1 MKIQH
6 KLTIPVGI
14 ILLTFL
20 VVSFINYSLS
30 EKQAKIAD
38 DINNGMYPVVMSLE
52 DAYRDLYQAS
62 NAAQGLLLSTSDE
75 ERAYHT
81 EEFEFNGYK
90 AIPRI
95 KKVQTLIDSQLI
107 PSTMQS
113 ELDRLVNLTQSWI
126 SLYEPI
132 FKRPESAAA
141 YYAENKEKI
150 HDEFVLMRT
159 QLKTLSN
166 AIDETLLA
174 LNQQYVERQ
183 NFVDNVILIGLVA
196 VVISVSFAYWVIQ
209 RFVMKPMRQIQV
221 AMRDISEGEGD
232 LSRRIDISSR
242 DELGEL
248 AHSFNQFTS
257 RIHNTIGEVV
267 AATQSVRSDMHL
279 ILQSTQQISQFS
291 HGQQQESHTVAAAVN
306 EMQATSQSV
315 SDSAGEAA
323 HSSSL
328 ASEQVE
334 QAQRT
339 VQQTVESI
347 EHLSD
352 EIESATQ
359 VIHRL
364 DSQVSNIASV
374 LDVIRGIA
382 DQTNLLALN
391 AAIEAARAGEQGRGF
406 AVVADEV
413 RSLAS
418 RTSDST
424 GEIQAM
430 IERLQQGAQ
439 EAVAVMSR
447 SANSREETLHRASN
461 ATDSLDQIGSSIVH
475 MNDMNSQIASAAT
488 QQSAVSADIN
498 LNVQNIA
505 DSSKQMVSMV
515 AQVQQA
521 CEGLDEQC
529 EQLDTLL
536 GRFKI

>member
-132 FKRPESAAA
+132 FKRPEFAAA
-141 YYAENKEKI
+141 YYADNKEKI

-221 AMRDISEGEGD
+221 AMRDIAEGEGD

-334 QAQRT
+334 QAQHT

-447 SANSREETLHRASN
+447 SVSSREETLHRASN
-461 ATDSLDQIGSSIVH
+461 ATDSLGQIGASIVH

>member
-62 NAAQGLLLSTSDE
+62 NAAQGLLLSTSE
-75 ERAYHT
+75 EEWAYHT

-107 PSTMQS
+107 PSEMQR

-132 FKRPESAAA
+132 FKRPELAAA
-141 YYAENKEKI
+141 YYTENQQKI

-159 QLKTLSN
+159 QLKTISN

-221 AMRDISEGEGD
+221 AMRDIAEGEGD
-232 LSRRIDISSR
+232 LSRRINISSR

-447 SANSREETLHRASN
+447 SVSSREETLHRASN
-461 ATDSLDQIGSSIVH
+461 ATDSLGQIGASIVH

>member
-132 FKRPESAAA
+132 FKRPELAAA
-141 YYAENKEKI
+141 YYAENQQKI
-150 HDEFVLMRT
+150 HDEFVLMRA

-166 AIDETLLA
+166 AIDDELML

-196 VVISVSFAYWVIQ
+196 VVISVSFAYWVTQ

-323 HSSSL
+323 HSSAL

-352 EIESATQ
+352 EIEGATQ

-447 SANSREETLHRASN
+447 SVSSREETLHRASN
-461 ATDSLDQIGSSIVH
+461 ATDSLGQIGASIVH

>member
-62 NAAQGLLLSTSDE
+62 NAAQGLLLSTSE
-75 ERAYHT
+75 EEWAYHT

-107 PSTMQS
+107 PSEMQR

-132 FKRPESAAA
+132 FKRPELAAA
-141 YYAENKEKI
+141 YYAENQQKI
-150 HDEFVLMRT
+150 HDEFVLMRA

-166 AIDETLLA
+166 AIDDELML

-196 VVISVSFAYWVIQ
+196 VVISVSFAYGVIQ

-447 SANSREETLHRASN
+447 SVSSREETLHRASN
-461 ATDSLDQIGSSIVH
+461 ATDSLGQIGASIVH
-475 MNDMNSQIASAAT
+475 MNDMNSQIASAST

>member
-62 NAAQGLLLSTSDE
+62 NAAQGLLLSTSE
-75 ERAYHT
+75 EEWAYHT

-107 PSTMQS
+107 PSEMQR

-132 FKRPESAAA
+132 FKRPELAAA
-141 YYAENKEKI
+141 YYAENQQKI

-159 QLKTLSN
+159 QLKTISN

-196 VVISVSFAYWVIQ
+196 VVISVSFAYGVIQ

-447 SANSREETLHRASN
+447 SVSSREETLHRASN
-461 ATDSLDQIGSSIVH
+461 ATDSLGQIGASIVH
-475 MNDMNSQIASAAT
+475 MNDMNSQIASAST

>member
-132 FKRPESAAA
+132 FKRPEFAAA
-141 YYAENKEKI
+141 YYADNKEKI

-209 RFVMKPMRQIQV
+209 HFVMKPMRQIQV
-221 AMRDISEGEGD
+221 AMRDIAEGEGD

-439 EAVAVMSR
+439 EAVVVMSR
-447 SANSREETLHRASN
+447 SVSSREETLHRASN
-461 ATDSLDQIGSSIVH
+461 ATDSLGQIGASIVH

-505 DSSKQMVSMV
+505 DSSKQMFSMV

>member
-132 FKRPESAAA
+132 FKRPELAAA
-141 YYAENKEKI
+141 YYAENQQKI
-150 HDEFVLMRT
+150 HDEFVLMRA

-166 AIDETLLA
+166 AIDDELML

-196 VVISVSFAYWVIQ
+196 VVISVSFAYWVTQ

-323 HSSSL
+323 HSSAL

-352 EIESATQ
+352 EIEGATQ

-447 SANSREETLHRASN
+447 SVSSREETLHRASN
-461 ATDSLDQIGSSIVH
+461 ATDSLGQIGASIVH
-475 MNDMNSQIASAAT
+475 MNDMNSQIASAST

>member
-20 VVSFINYSLS
+20 LVSFINYSLS

-62 NAAQGLLLSTSDE
+62 NAAQGLLLSTSE
-75 ERAYHT
+75 EELAYHT

-107 PSTMQS
+107 PSTMQR

-132 FKRPESAAA
+132 FKRPEFAAA
-141 YYAENKEKI
+141 YYADNKEKI
-150 HDEFVLMRT
+150 HDEFVLMRA

-166 AIDETLLA
+166 AIDDELML

-183 NFVDNVILIGLVA
+183 NFVDNVILMGLVA

-221 AMRDISEGEGD
+221 AMRDIAEGEGD
-232 LSRRIDISSR
+232 LSRRIDIRSH

-257 RIHNTIGEVV
+257 RIHNTIDEVV
-267 AATQSVRSDMHL
+267 AATQSVRSNMHL
-279 ILQSTQQISQFS
+279 ILQSTQKISQFS
-291 HGQQQESHTVAAAVN
+291 HGQQHESHTVAAAVN

-315 SDSAGEAA
+315 SDSASDAA
-323 HSSSL
+323 DSSSQ
-328 ASEQVE
+328 ASQQVA
-334 QAQRT
+334 QAQHT
-339 VQQTVESI
+339 VQQTVASI
-347 EHLSD
+347 EHLAS
-352 EIESATQ
+352 EIETATQ

-447 SANSREETLHRASN
+447 SVSSREETLHKASY
-461 ATDSLDQIGSSIVH
+461 ATDSLAQIGASILH

-488 QQSAVSADIN
+488 QQSTVSADIN

-521 CEGLDEQC
+521 CESLDSQC

>member
-38 DINNGMYPVVMSLE
+38 DINNDMYPVVMSLE

-439 EAVAVMSR
+439 EAVVVMSR
-447 SANSREETLHRASN
+447 SVSSREETLHRASN
-461 ATDSLDQIGSSIVH
+461 ATDSLDQIGASIVH

>member
-1 MKIQH
+1 
-6 KLTIPVGI
+6 
-14 ILLTFL
+14 
-20 VVSFINYSLS
+20 
-30 EKQAKIAD
+30 
-38 DINNGMYPVVMSLE
+38 
-52 DAYRDLYQAS
+52 
-62 NAAQGLLLSTSDE
+62 
-75 ERAYHT
+75 
-81 EEFEFNGYK
+81 
-90 AIPRI
+90 
-95 KKVQTLIDSQLI
+95 
-107 PSTMQS
+107 
-113 ELDRLVNLTQSWI
+113 
-126 SLYEPI
+126 
-132 FKRPESAAA
+132 
-141 YYAENKEKI
+141 
-150 HDEFVLMRT
+150 
-159 QLKTLSN
+159 
-166 AIDETLLA
+166 LA

-221 AMRDISEGEGD
+221 AMRDIAEGEGD
-232 LSRRIDISSR
+232 LSRRINISSR

-447 SANSREETLHRASN
+447 SVSSREETLHRASN
-461 ATDSLDQIGSSIVH
+461 ATDSLGQIGASIVH

>member
-20 VVSFINYSLS
+20 LVSFINYSLS

-62 NAAQGLLLSTSDE
+62 NAAQGLLLSTSE
-75 ERAYHT
+75 EELAYHT

-107 PSTMQS
+107 PSTMQR

-132 FKRPESAAA
+132 FKRPEFAAA
-141 YYAENKEKI
+141 YYADNKEKI
-150 HDEFVLMRT
+150 HDEFVLMRA

-166 AIDETLLA
+166 AIDDELML

-183 NFVDNVILIGLVA
+183 NFVDNVILMGLVA

-221 AMRDISEGEGD
+221 AMRDIAEGEGD
-232 LSRRIDISSR
+232 LSRRIDIRSR

-257 RIHNTIGEVV
+257 RIHNTIDEVV

-315 SDSAGEAA
+315 SDSASDAA
-323 HSSSL
+323 DSSSQ
-328 ASEQVE
+328 ASQQVA
-334 QAQRT
+334 QAQHT
-339 VQQTVESI
+339 VQQTVVSI
-347 EHLSD
+347 EHLAS
-352 EIESATQ
+352 EIETATQ

-439 EAVAVMSR
+439 EAVTVMSR
-447 SANSREETLHRASN
+447 SVSSREETLHKASH
-461 ATDSLDQIGSSIVH
+461 ATDSLAQIGASILH

-488 QQSAVSADIN
+488 QQSTVSADIN

-521 CEGLDEQC
+521 CESLDSQC

>member
-52 DAYRDLYQAS
+52 DAYRDLYQSS
-62 NAAQGLLLSTSDE
+62 NAVQGWLLASSQDE
-75 ERAYHT
+75 KNYHVG
-81 EEFEFNGYK
+81 EFKENAYK
-90 AIPRI
+90 AIPRM
-95 KKVQTLIDSQLI
+95 KKVQQLIDAQLI
-107 PSTMQS
+107 PSAMQG
-113 ELDRLVNLTQSWI
+113 ELNRLVKITQSWI
-126 SLYEPI
+126 GLYEPI
-132 FKRPESAAA
+132 FNQPDLAEH
-141 YYAENKEKI
+141 YYADNQQII
-150 HDEFVLMRT
+150 HDEFVLMRA

-166 AIDETLLA
+166 AVDDELML

-221 AMRDISEGEGD
+221 AMRDIAQGEGD

-257 RIHNTIGEVV
+257 RIHNTIREVV

-306 EMQATSQSV
+306 EMQATSQS
-315 SDSAGEAA
+315 
-323 HSSSL
+323 
-328 ASEQVE
+328 
-334 QAQRT
+334 
-339 VQQTVESI
+339 
-347 EHLSD
+347 
-352 EIESATQ
+352 
-359 VIHRL
+359 
-364 DSQVSNIASV
+364 VSNIASV

-439 EAVAVMSR
+439 EAVVVMSR
-447 SANSREETLHRASN
+447 SANSREETLHKASY
-461 ATDSLDQIGSSIVH
+461 ATDSLVQIGTSILH

-488 QQSAVSADIN
+488 QQSTVSGEIN
-498 LNVQNIA
+498 LNIQNIA

-521 CEGLDEQC
+521 CESLDSQC

>member
-20 VVSFINYSLS
+20 LVSFINYSLS
-30 EKQAKIAD
+30 EKQAKIAN

-132 FKRPESAAA
+132 FKRPEFAAA
-141 YYAENKEKI
+141 YYADNKEKI

-221 AMRDISEGEGD
+221 AMRDIAEGEGD

-439 EAVAVMSR
+439 EAVVVMSR
-447 SANSREETLHRASN
+447 SVSSREETLHRASN
-461 ATDSLDQIGSSIVH
+461 ATDSLDQIGASIVH

>member
-62 NAAQGLLLSTSDE
+62 NAAQGLLLSTSE
-75 ERAYHT
+75 EEWAYHT

-107 PSTMQS
+107 PSEMQR

-132 FKRPESAAA
+132 FKRPELAAA
-141 YYAENKEKI
+141 YYAENQQKI

-159 QLKTLSN
+159 QLKTISN

-221 AMRDISEGEGD
+221 AMRDIAEGEGD
-232 LSRRIDISSR
+232 LSRRINISSR

-439 EAVAVMSR
+439 EAVVVMSR
-447 SANSREETLHRASN
+447 SVSSREETLHRASN
-461 ATDSLDQIGSSIVH
+461 ATDSLGQIGASIVH
-475 MNDMNSQIASAAT
+475 MNDINSQIASAAT

>member
-62 NAAQGLLLSTSDE
+62 NAAQGLLLSTSE
-75 ERAYHT
+75 EEWAYHT

-107 PSTMQS
+107 PSEMQR

-132 FKRPESAAA
+132 FKRPELAAA
-141 YYAENKEKI
+141 YYAENQQKI

-159 QLKTLSN
+159 QLKTISN

-221 AMRDISEGEGD
+221 AMRDIAEGEGD
-232 LSRRIDISSR
+232 LSRRINISSR

-447 SANSREETLHRASN
+447 SVSSREETLHRASN
-461 ATDSLDQIGSSIVH
+461 ATDSLGQIGASIVH

>member
-132 FKRPESAAA
+132 FKRPEFAAA
-141 YYAENKEKI
+141 YYADNKEKI

-221 AMRDISEGEGD
+221 AMRDIAEGEGD

-439 EAVAVMSR
+439 EAVVVMSR
-447 SANSREETLHRASN
+447 SVSSREETLHRASN
-461 ATDSLDQIGSSIVH
+461 ATDSLDQIGASIVH

>member
-62 NAAQGLLLSTSDE
+62 NAAQGLLLSTSE
-75 ERAYHT
+75 EEWAYHT

-107 PSTMQS
+107 PSEMQR

-132 FKRPESAAA
+132 FKRPELAAA
-141 YYAENKEKI
+141 YYAENQQKI

-159 QLKTLSN
+159 QLKTISN

-221 AMRDISEGEGD
+221 AMRDIAEGEGD
-232 LSRRIDISSR
+232 LSRRINISSR

-447 SANSREETLHRASN
+447 SVSSREETLHRASN
-461 ATDSLDQIGSSIVH
+461 ATDSLDQIGASIVH

>member
-62 NAAQGLLLSTSDE
+62 NAAQGLLLSTSE
-75 ERAYHT
+75 EEWAYHT

-107 PSTMQS
+107 PSEMQR
-113 ELDRLVNLTQSWI
+113 ELDRLVNLTKSWI

-132 FKRPESAAA
+132 FKRPELAAA
-141 YYAENKEKI
+141 YYAENQQKI

-159 QLKTLSN
+159 QLKTISN

-221 AMRDISEGEGD
+221 AMRDIAEGEGD
-232 LSRRIDISSR
+232 LSRRINISSR

-447 SANSREETLHRASN
+447 SVSSREETLHRASN
-461 ATDSLDQIGSSIVH
+461 ATDSLGQIGASIVH

>member
-132 FKRPESAAA
+132 FKRPEFAAA
-141 YYAENKEKI
+141 YYADNKEKI

-221 AMRDISEGEGD
+221 AMRDIAEGEGD

-323 HSSSL
+323 YSSSL

-406 AVVADEV
+406 AVVAGQYGRNSGDDRTLTAR
-413 RSLAS
+413 RSGGS
-418 RTSDST
+418 GSD
-424 GEIQAM
+424 
-430 IERLQQGAQ
+430 
-439 EAVAVMSR
+439 
-447 SANSREETLHRASN
+447 
-461 ATDSLDQIGSSIVH
+461 
-475 MNDMNSQIASAAT
+475 
-488 QQSAVSADIN
+488 
-498 LNVQNIA
+498 
-505 DSSKQMVSMV
+505 V
-515 AQVQQA
+515 AQRQ
-521 CEGLDEQC
+521 
-529 EQLDTLL
+529 
-536 GRFKI
+536 

>member
-52 DAYRDLYQAS
+52 DAYRDLYQSS
-62 NAAQGLLLSTSDE
+62 NAVQGWLLASSQDE
-75 ERAYHT
+75 KNYHLG
-81 EEFEFNGYK
+81 EFKENAYK
-90 AIPRI
+90 AIPRM
-95 KKVQTLIDSQLI
+95 KKVQQLIDAQLI
-107 PSTMQS
+107 PRAMQG
-113 ELDRLVNLTQSWI
+113 ELNRLVKITQSWI
-126 SLYEPI
+126 GLYEPI
-132 FKRPESAAA
+132 FNQPDLAEH
-141 YYAENKEKI
+141 YYAINQQNI
-150 HDEFVLMRT
+150 HDEFVLMRA

-166 AIDETLLA
+166 AIDDELML

-183 NFVDNVILIGLVA
+183 NFVDNVILIGLAA

-221 AMRDISEGEGD
+221 AMRDIAEGEGD
-232 LSRRIDISSR
+232 LSRRIDISSH

-323 HSSSL
+323 QSSFL

-334 QAQRT
+334 QAQHT

-439 EAVAVMSR
+439 EAVVVMSR

-461 ATDSLDQIGSSIVH
+461 ATDSLGQIGASIVH

-529 EQLDTLL
+529 AQLDTLL

>member
-52 DAYRDLYQAS
+52 DAYRDLYQSS
-62 NAAQGLLLSTSDE
+62 NAVQGWLLASSQDE
-75 ERAYHT
+75 KNYHIG
-81 EEFEFNGYK
+81 EFKENAYK
-90 AIPRI
+90 AIPRM
-95 KKVQTLIDSQLI
+95 KKVQQLIDAQLI
-107 PSTMQS
+107 PSAMQG
-113 ELDRLVNLTQSWI
+113 ELNRLVKITQSWI
-126 SLYEPI
+126 GLYEPI
-132 FKRPESAAA
+132 FNQPDLAEH
-141 YYAENKEKI
+141 YYADNQQII
-150 HDEFVLMRT
+150 HDEFVLMRA

-166 AIDETLLA
+166 AIDDELML

-196 VVISVSFAYWVIQ
+196 V
-209 RFVMKPMRQIQV
+209 
-221 AMRDISEGEGD
+221 RDIAEGEGD
-232 LSRRIDISSR
+232 LSRRIDISSH

-267 AATQSVRSDMHL
+267 VATQSVRSDMHL

-439 EAVAVMSR
+439 EAVVVMSR
-447 SANSREETLHRASN
+447 SVSSREETLHRASN
-461 ATDSLDQIGSSIVH
+461 ATDSLGQIGASIVH